1 LVIVRQP
8 NPVLESKKMKERTE
22 SLAVGQQAPDFTL
35 PAANQEGT
43 FSLSQWLQRG
53 PVILEFLRGTW

>member
-1 LVIVRQP
+1 
-8 NPVLESKKMKERTE
+8 MKERTE
-22 SLAVGQQAPDFTL
+22 SLTVGQQAPDFTL
-35 PAANQEGT
+35 PAANHEGA

>member
-1 LVIVRQP
+1 
-8 NPVLESKKMKERTE
+8 MKERTE
-22 SLAVGQQAPDFTL
+22 TLAVGQQAPDFTL
-35 PAANQEGT
+35 SAANQEGA

>member
-1 LVIVRQP
+1 
-8 NPVLESKKMKERTE
+8 MKERTE
-22 SLAVGQQAPDFTL
+22 TLAVGELAPDFTL
-35 PAANQEGT
+35 PAANQQGA